1 MLDSEYQLFFN
12 LILDFKQLQDQQK
25 QRGLNDYN
33 ILNVV
38 RDEYA
43 EVGLH
48 SRVLY
53 SLLDPEGLHYQK
65 DLFLKLFIKEVLKI
79 SDFGDM
85 ASVIVEREEQTQ
97 EARRIDF
104 TIKNTNY
111 YIGIEMKLNATDG
124 QNQLS
129 DYEDDLKKKAKE
141 NNIDKDKVIIY
152 YLSLDGK
159 KANPY
164 SSKEIKYKQISFEKD
179 ILSWIIKCQREVH
192 NITNLNQT
200 FENYK
205 WIVQKITKKYRSQM
219 MSFEEFLENNK
230 GQISEETIK
239 NVLNEIDALQE
250 YTNENF
256 INELAK
262 VCIPKGFHKIESQP
276 LAIQKDYDFFT
287 VKLLTNLTNKE
298 CRIQIFSNKKLE
310 ETEKN
315 KYAEEIQK
323 KIKNIILKILKVDF
337 SEESLYGIIEF
348 GYNKKI
354 NFQNKDLLL
363 TSIEKDLEI
372 IEEILKDYRQ
382 QKGI

>member
-1 MLDSEYQLFFN
+1 MLDSEYQLFFD

-111 YIGIEMKLNATDG
+111 YIGIEMKLNAADG

-129 DYEDDLKKKAKE
+129 DYEDYLKTKSK

-159 KANPY
+159 KANPD
-164 SSKEIKYKQISFEKD
+164 SSNGIKYKQISFEKD
-179 ILSWIIKCQREVH
+179 ILSWIEKCQKEVH
-192 NITNLNQT
+192 NITNLNQA

-205 WIVQKITKKYRSQM
+205 WIVQKITKKYRSQV
-219 MSFEEFLENNK
+219 MSFEKFLENNK
-230 GQISEETIK
+230 GQISEEIIK
-239 NVLNEIDALQE
+239 NVLNEIDVLQR
-250 YTNENF
+250 NAPKQLFDDLENVLIMNNYKYER
-256 INELAK
+256 INDQAIDLSMGKFFLRLINTISSQLNHFTLQVGILSDRDFKKTADNKLKSSIVDEL
-262 VCIPKGFHKIESQP
+262 
-276 LAIQKDYDFFT
+276 
-287 VKLLTNLTNKE
+287 
-298 CRIQIFSNKKLE
+298 
-310 ETEKN
+310 
-315 KYAEEIQK
+315 
-323 KIKNIILKILKVDF
+323 
-337 SEESLYGIIEF
+337 
-348 GYNKKI
+348 KKI
-354 NFQNKDLLL
+354 NKNFESGWLKCYGVLYYEKNNYQNKKHILDTAPKMLQE
-363 TSIEKDLEI
+363 IKIVLENQS
-372 IEEILKDYRQ
+372 KW
-382 QKGI
+382 K